1 MTQNISIVSKD
12 LISIKLIDKQALEN
26 FIKIFT
32 VLDKHVAAKTLFTE
46 EVRIEYKQHNNVE
59 GVDLLKSSGFTYH
72 DVENVLHHLSK
83 HGMKVPSNVIAH
95 TLFSAYNNALESKDI
110 AFYLFEGSPQY
121 NIRVNKNTFIIT
133 PMSEKDLEL
142 SSQNSRMFIE
152 LLKSEKSIYN
162 CIVEENTINVVVHS
176 EVHQAINLVIK
187 SLIKSSLLAQE
198 EEAKL
203 KEKLRRLAFK
213 DQAFV
218 EYSSIKTINR
228 YPHNNPLRKYEDIT
242 KGIENILCDFITNE
256 NSESAIEQLNRLNS
270 KVSPDTPRIGISKG
284 KEKFWRFKVF

>member
-1 MTQNISIVSKD
+1 MTQNISIVSKN
-12 LISIKLIDKQALEN
+12 LISIELIDKQDLEN

-32 VLDKHVAAKTLFTE
+32 VLDKHIAAKTLFTE
-46 EVRIEYKQHNNVE
+46 EVRIEYKQHDGIEVVN
-59 GVDLLKSSGFTYH
+59 LLKSSGFTYH

-95 TLFSAYNNALESKDI
+95 TLFSACNNALESKDI
-110 AFYLFEGSPQY
+110 AFSLFEGSPQY
-121 NIRVNKNTFIIT
+121 NIRVNKNIFIIT

-162 CIVEENTINVVVHS
+162 CIVKENTINVVVHS
-176 EVHQAINLVIK
+176 EMHQAINSVIK

-203 KEKLRRLAFK
+203 KEKLKQLAFK

-228 YPHNNPLRKYEDIT
+228 YPHNHPLRKYENIT
-242 KGIENILCDFITNE
+242 NGIENILCDFIANE
-256 NSESAIEQLNRLNS
+256 NSEFAIEQLNRLNS
-270 KVSPDTPRIGISKG
+270 KVSPDTPKIITKTID
-284 KEKFWRFKVF
+284 KLVKFH

>member
-12 LISIKLIDKQALEN
+12 LISIELIDKQDLEN

-110 AFYLFEGSPQY
+110 AFSLFEGSPQY
-121 NIRVNKNTFIIT
+121 NIRVNKNNFIIT
-133 PMSEKDLEL
+133 SMREKDLEL
-142 SSQNSRMFIE
+142 SSQNSRVFIE

-176 EVHQAINLVIK
+176 EIHQAINLVIK

-203 KEKLRRLAFK
+203 KEKLRQLAFK

-228 YPHNNPLRKYEDIT
+228 YPHNHPLRKYENIT

-256 NSESAIEQLNRLNS
+256 NSESAIEQINRLNS
-270 KVSPDTPRIGISKG
+270 KVSPDTPRIITKTID
-284 KEKFWRFKVF
+284 KLVKFH

>member
-12 LISIKLIDKQALEN
+12 LISIELVDKQDLEN

-32 VLDKHVAAKTLFTE
+32 VLDKHIAAKTLFTE

-59 GVDLLKSSGFTYH
+59 IVDLLKSSGFTYH

-110 AFYLFEGSPQY
+110 AFSLFGGSPQY

-176 EVHQAINLVIK
+176 EIHQAINSVIK

-198 EEAKL
+198 EETKL
-203 KEKLRRLAFK
+203 KEKLRQLAFK

-228 YPHNNPLRKYEDIT
+228 YPHNHPLRKYENIT

-270 KVSPDTPRIGISKG
+270 KVSPDTPRIITKTID
-284 KEKFWRFKVF
+284 KLVKFH

>member
-12 LISIKLIDKQALEN
+12 LISIELVDKQDLEN

-32 VLDKHVAAKTLFTE
+32 VLDKHIAAKTLFTE

-59 GVDLLKSSGFTYH
+59 IVDLLKSSGFTYH

-110 AFYLFEGSPQY
+110 AFSLFEGSPQY

-162 CIVEENTINVVVHS
+162 CVVEENTINVVVHS
-176 EVHQAINLVIK
+176 EIHQAINLVIK

-203 KEKLRRLAFK
+203 KEKLRQLAFK

-228 YPHNNPLRKYEDIT
+228 YPHNHPLRKYENIT

-270 KVSPDTPRIGISKG
+270 KVSPDTPRIITKTID
-284 KEKFWRFKVF
+284 KLVKFH

>member
-12 LISIKLIDKQALEN
+12 LISIKLIDKQDLEN

-110 AFYLFEGSPQY
+110 AFSLFEGSPQY

-228 YPHNNPLRKYEDIT
+228 YPHNHPLRKYEDIT

-270 KVSPDTPRIGISKG
+270 KVSPDTPRIITKTID
-284 KEKFWRFKVF
+284 KLVKFH

>member
-12 LISIKLIDKQALEN
+12 LISIELIDKQDLEN

-46 EVRIEYKQHNNVE
+46 GVRIEYKQHNNVE

-110 AFYLFEGSPQY
+110 AFSLFEGSPQY

-152 LLKSEKSIYN
+152 LLKSKKSIYN
-162 CIVEENTINVVVHS
+162 CIVGENTINVVVHS
-176 EVHQAINLVIK
+176 EIHQAINLVIK
-187 SLIKSSLLAQE
+187 SLIKSSLLAQD

-203 KEKLRRLAFK
+203 KEKLRQLAFK

-228 YPHNNPLRKYEDIT
+228 YPHNHPLRKYENIT
-242 KGIENILCDFITNE
+242 KGIENILCDFITDE

-270 KVSPDTPRIGISKG
+270 KVSPDTPRIITKTID
-284 KEKFWRFKVF
+284 KLVEFH

>member
-1 MTQNISIVSKD
+1 MTQNISIVSKN
-12 LISIKLIDKQALEN
+12 LISIELTDKQDLEN

-32 VLDKHVAAKTLFTE
+32 VLDKHIAAKTLFTE
-46 EVRIEYKQHNNVE
+46 EVRIEYKQHDGIEVVN
-59 GVDLLKSSGFTYH
+59 LLKSSGFTYH

-110 AFYLFEGSPQY
+110 AFSLFEGSPQY
-121 NIRVNKNTFIIT
+121 NIRVNKNIFIIT
-133 PMSEKDLEL
+133 PMSERDLEL

-162 CIVEENTINVVVHS
+162 CIVKENTINVVVHS
-176 EVHQAINLVIK
+176 EIHQAINSVIK

-203 KEKLRRLAFK
+203 KEKLRQLAFK

-228 YPHNNPLRKYEDIT
+228 YPHNHPLRKYENIT
-242 KGIENILCDFITNE
+242 KGIENILCDFIANE
-256 NSESAIEQLNRLNS
+256 NSEFAIEQLNRLNS
-270 KVSPDTPRIGISKG
+270 KVSPDTPRIITKTID
-284 KEKFWRFKVF
+284 KLVKFH

>member
-1 MTQNISIVSKD
+1 MTQNISIVSKN
-12 LISIKLIDKQALEN
+12 LISIELIDKQDLEN

-32 VLDKHVAAKTLFTE
+32 VLDKHIAAKTLFAE
-46 EVRIEYKQHNNVE
+46 KMRIEYKQHDGIEVVN
-59 GVDLLKSSGFTYH
+59 LLKSSGFTYH

-110 AFYLFEGSPQY
+110 AFSFFEGSPQY
-121 NIRVNKNTFIIT
+121 NIRVNKNIFIVT

-162 CIVEENTINVVVHS
+162 CIIKESTINVVVHS
-176 EVHQAINLVIK
+176 EVHQAINSVTK

-203 KEKLRRLAFK
+203 KEKLRQLAFK

-228 YPHNNPLRKYEDIT
+228 YPHNHPLRKYENIT
-242 KGIENILCDFITNE
+242 KGIENILCDFIANG
-256 NSESAIEQLNRLNS
+256 NSEFAIEQLNRLNS
-270 KVSPDTPRIGISKG
+270 KVSPDTPRIITKTID
-284 KEKFWRFKVF
+284 KLVKFH

>member
-1 MTQNISIVSKD
+1 MTRNISIVSKN
-12 LISIKLIDKQALEN
+12 LISIELIDKQDLEN

-32 VLDKHVAAKTLFTE
+32 VLDKHIAAKTLFAE
-46 EVRIEYKQHNNVE
+46 EMRIEYKQHDGIEVVN
-59 GVDLLKSSGFTYH
+59 LLKSSGFTYH

-95 TLFSAYNNALESKDI
+95 TLFSAYNSALESKDI
-110 AFYLFEGSPQY
+110 AFSFFDGSPQY
-121 NIRVNKNTFIIT
+121 NIRVNKNIFIVT

-162 CIVEENTINVVVHS
+162 CIVKESAINVVVHS
-176 EVHQAINLVIK
+176 EMHQAINSVTK

-203 KEKLRRLAFK
+203 KEKLRQLAFK

-228 YPHNNPLRKYEDIT
+228 YPHNHPLRKYENIT
-242 KGIENILCDFITNE
+242 KGIENILCDFIANG
-256 NSESAIEQLNRLNS
+256 NSEFAIEQLNRLNS
-270 KVSPDTPRIGISKG
+270 KVSPDTPRIITKTID
-284 KEKFWRFKVF
+284 KLVKFH

>member
-12 LISIKLIDKQALEN
+12 LISIELIDKQDLEN

-59 GVDLLKSSGFTYH
+59 GVDLLKSSGFAYH
-72 DVENVLHHLSK
+72 DVESVLHHLSK

-110 AFYLFEGSPQY
+110 AFSLFEGFPQY

-142 SSQNSRMFIE
+142 SSQNSRVFIE

-162 CIVEENTINVVVHS
+162 CIVKENTINVVVHS
-176 EVHQAINLVIK
+176 EMYQAINLVIK

-203 KEKLRRLAFK
+203 KEKLRQLAFK

-228 YPHNNPLRKYEDIT
+228 YPHNHPLRKYENIT

-270 KVSPDTPRIGISKG
+270 KVSSDTPRIITKTID
-284 KEKFWRFKVF
+284 KLVKFH

>member
-12 LISIKLIDKQALEN
+12 LISIELVDKQDLEN

-32 VLDKHVAAKTLFTE
+32 VLDKHIAAKTLFTE

-59 GVDLLKSSGFTYH
+59 IVDLLKSSGFTYH

-110 AFYLFEGSPQY
+110 AFSLFEGSPQY
-121 NIRVNKNTFIIT
+121 NIRVNKNTFVIT

-176 EVHQAINLVIK
+176 EIHQAINSVIK

-203 KEKLRRLAFK
+203 KEKLRQLAFK

-228 YPHNNPLRKYEDIT
+228 YPHNHPLRKYENIT

-270 KVSPDTPRIGISKG
+270 KVSPDTPRIITKTID
-284 KEKFWRFKVF
+284 KLVKFH